1 MSGRAHLCSDASV
14 AYDAGTD
21 SSLPPILIH
30 LHIQK
35 TAGTSLNS
43 LIKHNFR
50 NDRIFEWSSRADI
63 SGGLDLGTFDAVNR
77 KLQEFGTGRLRYI
90 SGHLPLGVHE
100 MLPASAKYVTLV
112 RDPVERVVS
121 LFYWRQ
127 QSPKSNGTSAPFH
140 ANGKPLSLEEYVES
154 SDVRLDNFQV
164 RVLSGA
170 PELNP
175 AAAGPGELIVA
186 SPVKRAHLEQAKDN
200 IAKHFITAASVAH
213 ITECALIL
221 RALYGWPIRRLY
233 NEKKNQNQHRPAI
246 GDISI
251 RVRKLVAQANAYDS
265 ELCEWIDKRFAEQR
279 KAFEPG
285 LSRDLR
291 SYNKTNDRLNF
302 VGKIIPTGA
311 KRILAEHI
319 LWR

>member
-1 MSGRAHLCSDASV
+1 MPGRARLCSDASV
-14 AYDAGTD
+14 PDDAVAD
-21 SSLPPILIH
+21 YSLPRILIH

-43 LIKHNFR
+43 LVKHNFCKS
-50 NDRIFEWSSRADI
+50 RIFEWSSRADK
-63 SGGLDLGTFDAVNR
+63 SGGLDLGTFDAVNQ
-77 KLQEFGTGRLRYI
+77 KLQEFGTNRLRYI
-90 SGHLPLGVHE
+90 SGHLPLGIHE
-100 MLPASAKYVTLV
+100 RLPADAKYFTLV
-112 RDPVERVVS
+112 RDPVERVIS

-127 QSPKSNGTSAPFH
+127 QSPRSNGTSAPFH
-140 ANGKPLSLEEYVES
+140 INGKPLSLEEYVES

-175 AAAGPGELIVA
+175 AAAGPGELIFT

-233 NEKKNQNQHRPAI
+233 NEKKNKNQHRPATA
-246 GDISI
+246 DISF
-251 RVRKLVAQANAYDS
+251 RVKTLIAQANAYDI

-279 KAFEPG
+279 KMFEPR

-291 SYNKTNDRLNF
+291 SYNRTNDRLNF

-311 KRILAEHI
+311 KRILAERI